1 MTIGELLREGEQ
13 VISHR
18 SVPRL
23 EAEVLLAW
31 ILGISKEQLFCS
43 HDVGLTDDTI
53 ERFQEYVAQ
62 LAEGRPLAYI
72 MNEREFYGLPFYV
85 DERVLIPRPET
96 EWLVTQVVEL
106 SRQMDQA
113 NLSLVDVGTG
123 SGAIGLSI
131 ARTLARAE
139 VTLVDISEEA
149 LEVTRRNTEQLGLTS
164 RVKILSSDLMNTII
178 DQQYDIVVANLPY
191 IGETKYRF
199 IAQDV
204 EKYEPH
210 VALFGGSNG
219 LHLYTKLF
227 QQISEMKEL
236 PKYLLGEF
244 GFAQTEALQE
254 LLDTFFVHKGASVKI
269 FQDLA
274 GIDRY
279 FIVSFDGLPL

>member
-1 MTIGELLREGEQ
+1 MTLGELLREGEQ

-23 EAEVLLAW
+23 EVEVLLAW
-31 ILGISKEQLFCS
+31 MLGISKEQLFCS
-43 HDVGLTDDTI
+43 HDNGLTDDTI
-53 ERFQEYVAQ
+53 ERFWEYVDQ

-72 MNEREFYGLPFYV
+72 MNEREFYGVPFYV

-96 EWLVTQVVEL
+96 EWLVEKVIEL
-106 SRQMDQA
+106 AGEKNRTDFSV
-113 NLSLVDVGTG
+113 VDVGTG

-131 ARTLARAE
+131 ARSLPRAD

-149 LEVTRRNTEQLGLTS
+149 LEVARRNAEGLALS
-164 RVKILSSDLMNTII
+164 GRVEILQSDLLNTII
-178 DQQYDIVVANLPY
+178 DQHFDIIVANLPY

-199 IAQDV
+199 IAHDV

-219 LHLYTKLF
+219 LQLYTKLF
-227 QQISEMKEL
+227 QQIREMKMR

-244 GFAQTEALQE
+244 GFAQTESLQE
-254 LLDTFFVHKGASVKI
+254 LLDTFFVHHGGRAEI

-279 FIVSFDGLPL
+279 FIVSLDGLPL